1 MKEVPFAKKIEAFE
15 EIIIKLVER
24 IKAVN
29 DENKALN
36 IKTKKLQEELHKKS
50 IKQDSATI
58 DKLKAQ
64 INRFESERE
73 TARAQ
78 VEDLIE
84 ELESVEL

>member
-1 MKEVPFAKKIEAFE
+1 MKEVPFAKKMEAFE

-36 IKTKKLQEELHKKS
+36 IKTKKLQEELHEKS
-50 IKQDSATI
+50 IKHDSATI
-58 DKLKAQ
+58 DKLKAR
-64 INRFESERE
+64 INKFENERE
-73 TARAQ
+73 IARAQ
-78 VEDLIE
+78 VKDLIG

>member
-1 MKEVPFAKKIEAFE
+1 MKEVPFAEKIEAFE
-15 EIIIKLVER
+15 EIIIKLVNK

-36 IKTKKLQEELHKKS
+36 IKIKKLQEELQNKS
-50 IKQDSATI
+50 IKQDSATV
-58 DKLKAQ
+58 DKLKVQ
-64 INRFESERE
+64 IDRFNIERK

>member
-36 IKTKKLQEELHKKS
+36 IKTKELQEELHKKS

-64 INRFESERE
+64 INKFESERK

-78 VEDLIE
+78 VKDLIG

>member
-1 MKEVPFAKKIEAFE
+1 MKEVLFAKKIEAFE
-15 EIIIKLVER
+15 EIIIKLVNK

-36 IKTKKLQEELHKKS
+36 IKIKKLQEELQNKS
-50 IKQDSATI
+50 IKQDSATV
-58 DKLKAQ
+58 DKLKVQ
-64 INRFESERE
+64 IDRFNIERK